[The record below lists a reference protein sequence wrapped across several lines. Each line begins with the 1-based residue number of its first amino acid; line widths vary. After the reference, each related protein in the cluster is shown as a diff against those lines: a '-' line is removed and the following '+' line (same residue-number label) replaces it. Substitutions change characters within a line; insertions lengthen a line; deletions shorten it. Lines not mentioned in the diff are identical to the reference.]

1 MDMEK
6 ILLIFEEPEKWSD
19 FVEALSGSYK
29 LIFVKPGENTDFTK
43 VNMIVM
49 DEVSNIE
56 KIPEG
61 CKTSLPLVFFS
72 DASSFSK
79 EIQVRKHGFT
89 EYFSLPINK
98 ELLLLRFKNVCKISK
113 IMKSNND
120 GIRWMRMIRRE
131 MLSMQEGMT
140 EIMAQLVESRDESTG
155 GHVTRTATFIGIL
168 GDEFVEDGTL
178 TREQLNLII
187 MATPLHDIGKIAV
200 SDSIL
205 LKPGPLTDQE
215 RQEMMRHPEKGA
227 ALIRKMQR
235 RFESHIYLKYAYDI
249 ALNHHERF
257 DGKGYPSGKKG
268 EEIPFWAR
276 LMAVVDVYDALVSDR
291 VYRKGMP
298 KEKAYEIIFSGIG
311 TQFDPVVLKAFDNC
325 KDYLL

>member
-29 LIFVKPGENTDFTK
+29 FIFVKPKENADFTK
-43 VNMIVM
+43 ASVIVL
-49 DEVSNIE
+49 DDISNVDRISE
-56 KIPEG
+56 ADKMH
-61 CKTSLPLVFFS
+61 LPLVLFGESNSFFFFFQ
-72 DASSFSK
+72 A
-79 EIQVRKHGFT
+79 IKHGFA
-89 EYFSLPINK
+89 EYFSAPLNK
-98 ELLLLRFKNVCKISK
+98 ELFLLRFKNIFKMSK
-113 IMKSNND
+113 IIKANND
-120 GIRWMRMIRRE
+120 SLRWMRMIRRE

-155 GHVTRTATFIGIL
+155 GHVTRTATFISIL
-168 GDEFVEDGTL
+168 GDEFVESGVL

-187 MATPLHDIGKIAV
+187 MATPLHDIGKIAI

-205 LKPGPLTDQE
+205 LKPGPLTDLE
-215 RQEMMRHPEKGA
+215 RQEMMSHPEKGA

-235 RFESHIYLKYAYDI
+235 RFESHLYLKYAYDI

-257 DGKGYPSGKKG
+257 DGKGYPNGKKG
-268 EEIPFWAR
+268 EEIPFSAR

-291 VYRKGMP
+291 VYREGMS
-298 KEKAYEIIFSGIG
+298 KERAYEIIFSASG

>member
-1 MDMEK
+1 MEK
-6 ILLIFEEPEKWSD
+6 ILLLFEEPEKWSD

-29 LIFVKPGENTDFTK
+29 LVFVKPKENADFTK
-43 VNMIVM
+43 VSVIVL
-49 DEVSNIE
+49 DDISNTE
-56 KIPEG
+56 RIPEAER
-61 CKTSLPLVFFS
+61 THLPLVLFGES
-72 DASSFSK
+72 GSFSR
-79 EIQVRKHGFT
+79 EIQVRKHGFS
-89 EYFSLPINK
+89 EYFFAPLNK
-98 ELLLLRFKNVCKISK
+98 ELFLLRFKNIFKMSK
-113 IMKSNND
+113 ITKANND
-120 GIRWMRMIRRE
+120 GLRWMRMIRRE
-131 MLSMQEGMT
+131 MLSMQEGMI

-155 GHVTRTATFIGIL
+155 GHVTRTATCMSIL
-168 GDEFVEDGTL
+168 GDEFVENGVL
-178 TREQLNLII
+178 TREQLNLIV
-187 MATPLHDIGKIAV
+187 MATPLHDIGKIAI

-215 RQEMMRHPEKGA
+215 RQEMMSHPEKGA

-257 DGKGYPSGKKG
+257 DGKGYPNGKKG
-268 EEIPFWAR
+268 EEIPFPAR

-291 VYRKGMP
+291 VYRRGMP
-298 KEKAYEIIFSGIG
+298 REKAYEIIFSGAG